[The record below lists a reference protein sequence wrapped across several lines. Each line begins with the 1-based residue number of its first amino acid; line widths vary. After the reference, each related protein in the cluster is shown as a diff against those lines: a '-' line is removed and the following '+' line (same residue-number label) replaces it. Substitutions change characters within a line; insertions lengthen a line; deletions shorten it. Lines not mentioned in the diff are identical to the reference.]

1 MAGLVPAIHVFV
13 PDWTKDVDARHEAG
27 HDERN
32 RKTLDFIGFISRSI
46 AKRCVSKDDAMEV
59 EFRKDVDASTVIARS
74 ASDEAIH
81 ASACR
86 AMDCFARARNDG
98 LTLMS
103 PLD

>member
-1 MAGLVPAIHVFV
+1 
-13 PDWTKDVDARHEAG
+13 
-27 HDERN
+27 
-32 RKTLDFIGFISRSI
+32 
-46 AKRCVSKDDAMEV
+46 MEV
-59 EFRKDVDASTVIARS
+59 EFRKDVDASTVIAGS

-103 PLD
+103 PSD